1 MRNYAM
7 TCAAQSQ
14 HLGASLPDL
23 FHNWRCRRR
32 LARNAA
38 AMAPGF
44 SREDIAWALS
54 LPLSVNPMAAL
65 DDLGFRRSL
74 R

>member
-1 MRNYAM
+1 MRDYAM

-32 LARNAA
+32 LARSASALGDNYTRA
-38 AMAPGF
+38 
-44 SREDIAWALS
+44 DIAWALS
-54 LPLSVNPMAAL
+54 LPLSVDPMQAL
-65 DDLGFRRSL
+65 DDLSFRRSL